1 MTCLLQL
8 VGYTPVNVVNHVHT
22 TKSRS
27 WIHKTKLIK
36 WCTYILKIIGLRNE
50 HWILQKIIDLRVTFW
65 KNCTWAL
72 NHCMHTD
79 RCSSLKNSNI
89 SLLYLSLTN
98 CSPSKLFNL
107 SLQINNSKKSISLT
121 KTIKQR
127 KIWYKGSQLWA
138 ILFNRSSL
146 LIILCRN
153 KVWVVAI
160 LIGPNSLR
168 IYCIRP
174 KCGLLWF

>member
-1 MTCLLQL
+1 MFVAISGL
-8 VGYTPVNVVNHVHT
+8 YTRQCSE
-22 TKSRS
+22 SRAHYKKQVMNTQNKANQMMHLYTENN
-27 WIHKTKLIK
+27 WTAK
-36 WCTYILKIIGLRNE
+36 WTLN
-50 HWILQKIIDLRVTFW
+50 LQKIIDLRVTFW

-98 CSPSKLFNL
+98 CSSSKLFNL